1 MSFFDRFFGGF
12 MDAVQADAGA
22 LDSSSAVA
30 MPGLAAGS
38 AVGVADTSGREPS
51 WTSAWG
57 TAAEHQP
64 AAEAWTGSDVGHS
77 FDGGADFGGS
87 FGGAGGFD

>member
-12 MDAVQADAGA
+12 LDGVQADAGA
-22 LDSSSAVA
+22 FDSSSAVA

-38 AVGVADTSGREPS
+38 AVGVVDTSSTSSDTGSS
-51 WTSAWG
+51 WTSNWG

-64 AAEAWTGSDVGHS
+64 AAEAWSGSDVGHS
-77 FDGGADFGGS
+77 FDGGFGGS
-87 FGGAGGFD
+87 F